1 MDGQDLGSVWAR
13 TLTALAESDL
23 SPSYRAWLP
32 MVRPLALVEGTA
44 LLAAPNEFAKD
55 ALETRLRNLITQALS
70 HELGR
75 EIRVAVT
82 VQPEPPGGA
91 GSGPGGN
98 PRPGG
103 SEPLAA
109 PVPGGPGPG
118 AGGRDSG
125 PPYGEQQHDDLDRG
139 RPYGDQQYGEQPYTD
154 RSDRPYPEQPYGDQ
168 GYGDKGYRTQS
179 GGTHGAGVS
188 GSYPQQDEDRGWP
201 QRDSE
206 HGNAYPPAPRP
217 PAYGMGPGGRGVPF
231 DSRGS
236 QGPPGRGRP
245 SGMNGT
251 EGFGGAEGY
260 SGENYGG
267 GPEAYGSEG
276 YGAEPPGRPP
286 HAPSHLN
293 DRTLGPLRSGGRSES
308 QGREPQQ
315 GGNDGPLGH
324 DDSFPKGETSFPGAE
339 QPFAGAE
346 QYRGEDQYRPEDSY
360 RGEGVYRDDE
370 GDDARGPVPA
380 QGNGPLG
387 PGGPGPGSPKGGPG
401 GGSGPGTGAPSPGGS
416 GGGQGTGG
424 ASEHARLNPKYTFET
439 FVIGSSNRFAHAAAV
454 AVAEQPAKAY
464 NPLFIYGDSG
474 LGKTHLLHA
483 IGHYAQSLFNGA
495 RVRYVSSEEFTN
507 DFINSIRD
515 GKADGFRRRYRDVDI
530 LLVDD
535 IQFLEGKEQT
545 QEEFFHTFNTLH
557 NASKQIVIS
566 SDRPPKELVTLED
579 RLRNRFEWGLTTDV
593 QPPELETRIAILQKK
608 ARQEGLAAP
617 PDVLEFIASQI
628 ATNIRELEGAL
639 IRVTAFASLN
649 RQSVDMKLAEIVLKD
664 LIPNDSGPEIT
675 AAMIMAQTVEYFG
688 TTIEDL
694 CGPSRS
700 RMLVTARQIAMYLCR
715 ELTELSLPK
724 IGQQFGGR
732 DHTTVM
738 HAERKIRSLMAE
750 RRAIYNQVTE
760 LTGRIK
766 HQARKR

>member
-82 VQPEPPGGA
+82 VQPEPPV
-91 GSGPGGN
+91 
-98 PRPGG
+98 
-103 SEPLAA
+103 A
-109 PVPGGPGPG
+109 PGPGPG
-118 AGGRDSG
+118 AGTRPGAGEPLSAPIPGPGAGLGMHDETPPTYTDAYGDRPQGDRDRDRDR
-125 PPYGEQQHDDLDRG
+125 PYQDQTYGEQQ
-139 RPYGDQQYGEQPYTD
+139 YGEPSYSDPTRGD
-154 RSDRPYPEQPYGDQ
+154 PSRGDPSRGERSDRPYPERPFTDQ
-168 GYGDKGYRTQS
+168 GYRPQS
-179 GGTHGAGVS
+179 GAPHGS
-188 GSYPQQDEDRGWP
+188 GSAGGYPQAEDDERG
-201 QRDSE
+201 S
-206 HGNAYPPAPRP
+206 YSPAPRP
-217 PAYGMGPGGRGVPF
+217 PSYGAGPGGHGASPGGHGAGPGGRGPA
-231 DSRGS
+231 
-236 QGPPGRGRP
+236 PYEGRGP
-245 SGMNGT
+245 QGYPGYAQ
-251 EGFGGAEGY
+251 EGFGG
-260 SGENYGG
+260 
-267 GPEAYGSEG
+267 
-276 YGAEPPGRPP
+276 EPPGRPP
-286 HAPSHLN
+286 RSHLN
-293 DRTLGPLRSGGRSES
+293 DRTLGPLRPGGGGRTEE
-308 QGREPQQ
+308 QGQEPPHGGNEPQRGPAEDKFQ
-315 GGNDGPLGH
+315 GGDP
-324 DDSFPKGETSFPGAE
+324 SFPRGDQQYPGTDQYPGAE
-339 QPFAGAE
+339 QYGGAAEPYAGGEPYAGSGE
-346 QYRGEDQYRPEDSY
+346 QQYRGEEPY
-360 RGEGVYRDDE
+360 RGEGAFRDEE
-370 GDDARGPVPA
+370 GSDSRGPAPV
-380 QGNGPLG
+380 
-387 PGGPGPGSPKGGPG
+387 PGGAG
-401 GGSGPGTGAPSPGGS
+401 GGSSAGS
-416 GGGQGTGG
+416 G

-464 NPLFIYGDSG
+464 NPLFVYGDSG